1 MHLGEG
7 LSRWLFSALAFA
19 VSTSAMPGPNNAMV
33 ASSGATFGFARTVPH
48 LAGVAAGFSVMIV
61 AVALGAGDLM
71 RAAPRLHD
79 ALRWIGAAYLILL
92 ALKIATAHPAVGEG
106 ARTRRKR
113 PLTFLQ
119 AALFQWL
126 NPKAWI
132 IALGGVATYTTS
144 GHVVAQASMLAVIFL
159 VGDSADP
166 YILDLDG
173 RGYRAAVAQQPR
185 AARLQSGDGGP
196 ADRLAAALAPRV
208 MAASLK
214 LPDAKRDGGPGGQEK
229 DRVHVGGATGSAVL
243 AAVIAYKTT
252 GSLSVLR
259 ARAMPLA

>member
-7 LSRWLFSALAFA
+7 LPGWLFSALAFA
-19 VSTSAMPGPNNAMV
+19 VSTSATPGPNNAMV

-79 ALRWIGAAYLILL
+79 ALRWIGAAYLIFL
-92 ALKIATAHPAVGEG
+92 ALKIATAHPAVGE
-106 ARTRRKR
+106 ASRTRRKR

-144 GHVVAQASMLAVIFL
+144 GHVVGQASMLAVIFL
-159 VGDSADP
+159 VVTPPTLTFWTLTGVGS
-166 YILDLDG
+166 
-173 RGYRAAVAQQPR
+173 
-185 AARLQSGDGGP
+185 ARLLRGSRGLR
-196 ADRLAAALAPRV
+196 AFNLA
-208 MAASLK
+208 MAGLLIASL
-214 LPDAKRDGGPGGQEK
+214 LP
-229 DRVHVGGATGSAVL
+229 L
-243 AAVIAYKTT
+243 
-252 GSLSVLR
+252 LR
-259 ARAMPLA
+259 E